1 MKNAVTYLFIVFLA
15 SLIFYGGAGVN
26 LITYCC
32 GDCRTEGVAVLLN
45 DTCCDVHEHNCCS
58 TADEVSACD
67 SGCCEEDCC
76 DMERISF
83 DWSSSNNPIVELQPA
98 VTDLL
103 SFASPLAS
111 LVGLSA
117 CLPVFAYF
125 TFDLDHPDN
134 LSVMSQLCHAVG
146 NTLPCSWQNSANTM
160 AEQCQYDGKALPC
173 LWQNLL
179 LRIM

>member
-1 MKNAVTYLFIVFLA
+1 M
-15 SLIFYGGAGVN
+15 N

-111 LVGLSA
+111 LV
-117 CLPVFAYF
+117 PVPFLKEYI
-125 TFDLDHPDN
+125 
-134 LSVMSQLCHAVG
+134 SQ
-146 NTLPCSWQNSANTM
+146 
-160 AEQCQYDGKALPC
+160 EQDGPPVVCPRVYLY
-173 LWQNLL
+173 LL
-179 LRIM
+179 TSLLI

>member
-32 GDCRTEGVAVLLN
+32 GDCRTEGVVVLLN
-45 DTCCDVHEHNCCS
+45 DTCCDVHEHSCCS

-111 LVGLSA
+111 LVLVPF
-117 CLPVFAYF
+117 LK
-125 TFDLDHPDN
+125 
-134 LSVMSQLCHAVG
+134 
-146 NTLPCSWQNSANTM
+146 
-160 AEQCQYDGKALPC
+160 E
-173 LWQNLL
+173 
-179 LRIM
+179 

>member
-1 MKNAVTYLFIVFLA
+1 M
-15 SLIFYGGAGVN
+15 N

-67 SGCCEEDCC
+67 SGCSEEDCC

-111 LVGLSA
+111 LV
-117 CLPVFAYF
+117 PVPFLKEYI
-125 TFDLDHPDN
+125 
-134 LSVMSQLCHAVG
+134 SQ
-146 NTLPCSWQNSANTM
+146 
-160 AEQCQYDGKALPC
+160 EQDGPPVVCPRVYLY
-173 LWQNLL
+173 LL
-179 LRIM
+179 TSLLI

>member
-1 MKNAVTYLFIVFLA
+1 M
-15 SLIFYGGAGVN
+15 N

-76 DMERISF
+76 HMERISF

-111 LVGLSA
+111 LV
-117 CLPVFAYF
+117 PVPFLKEYI
-125 TFDLDHPDN
+125 
-134 LSVMSQLCHAVG
+134 SQ
-146 NTLPCSWQNSANTM
+146 
-160 AEQCQYDGKALPC
+160 EQDGPPVVCPRVYLY
-173 LWQNLL
+173 LL
-179 LRIM
+179 TSLLI

>member
-32 GDCRTEGVAVLLN
+32 GDCRTEGVALLLN

-111 LVGLSA
+111 LV
-117 CLPVFAYF
+117 PVPFLKEYIA
-125 TFDLDHPDN
+125 
-134 LSVMSQLCHAVG
+134 Q
-146 NTLPCSWQNSANTM
+146 
-160 AEQCQYDGKALPC
+160 EQDGPPVVCPRVYLY
-173 LWQNLL
+173 LL
-179 LRIM
+179 TSLLI

>member
-111 LVGLSA
+111 LV
-117 CLPVFAYF
+117 PVPFLKEYI
-125 TFDLDHPDN
+125 
-134 LSVMSQLCHAVG
+134 SQ
-146 NTLPCSWQNSANTM
+146 
-160 AEQCQYDGKALPC
+160 EQDGPPVVCPRVYLY
-173 LWQNLL
+173 LL
-179 LRIM
+179 TSLLI

>member
-32 GDCRTEGVAVLLN
+32 GDCRTEGVVVLLN
-45 DTCCDVHEHNCCS
+45 DTCCDVHEHSCCS

-111 LVGLSA
+111 LVLVPF
-117 CLPVFAYF
+117 LKEYI
-125 TFDLDHPDN
+125 
-134 LSVMSQLCHAVG
+134 SQ
-146 NTLPCSWQNSANTM
+146 
-160 AEQCQYDGKALPC
+160 EQDGPPIVCPRVYLY
-173 LWQNLL
+173 LL
-179 LRIM
+179 TSLLI

>member
-111 LVGLSA
+111 LV
-117 CLPVFAYF
+117 PVPFLKEYIAQ
-125 TFDLDHPDN
+125 D
-134 LSVMSQLCHAVG
+134 Q
-146 NTLPCSWQNSANTM
+146 
-160 AEQCQYDGKALPC
+160 DGPPVVCPRVYLY
-173 LWQNLL
+173 LL
-179 LRIM
+179 TSLLI

>member
-76 DMERISF
+76 HMERISF
-83 DWSSSNNPIVELQPA
+83 DRSSSNNPIVELQPA

-111 LVGLSA
+111 LV
-117 CLPVFAYF
+117 PVPFLKEYI
-125 TFDLDHPDN
+125 
-134 LSVMSQLCHAVG
+134 SQ
-146 NTLPCSWQNSANTM
+146 
-160 AEQCQYDGKALPC
+160 EQDGPPVVCPRVYLY
-173 LWQNLL
+173 LL
-179 LRIM
+179 TSLLI

>member
-76 DMERISF
+76 HMERISF

-111 LVGLSA
+111 LV
-117 CLPVFAYF
+117 PVPFLKEYI
-125 TFDLDHPDN
+125 
-134 LSVMSQLCHAVG
+134 SQ
-146 NTLPCSWQNSANTM
+146 
-160 AEQCQYDGKALPC
+160 EQDGPPVVCPRVYLY
-173 LWQNLL
+173 LL
-179 LRIM
+179 TSLLI